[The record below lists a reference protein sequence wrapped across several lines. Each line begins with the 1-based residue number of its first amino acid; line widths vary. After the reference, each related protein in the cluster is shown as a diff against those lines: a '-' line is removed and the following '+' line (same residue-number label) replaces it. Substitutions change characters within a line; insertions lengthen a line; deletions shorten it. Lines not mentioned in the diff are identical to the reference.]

1 MGADVEMKDGDKK
14 KETKEEE
21 KKDEPVK
28 ALDVLEVVR
37 NPDPPFFPAPGP
49 APIETTRVEP
59 RRLTSNRSRSPDPQL
74 FENVALLEKSA
85 ASKGEPRFVAK
96 VLRQVRRARHPVPQ
110 TALSARSARSRAP
123 LPSPDPPRDAPPDAD
138 RTPS

>member
-37 NPDPPFFPAPGP
+37 HPDPPFFQTPGP
-49 APIETTRVEP
+49 HRLK
-59 RRLTSNRSRSPDPQL
+59 RRELNPD
-74 FENVALLEKSA
+74 
-85 ASKGEPRFVAK
+85 
-96 VLRQVRRARHPVPQ
+96 
-110 TALSARSARSRAP
+110 
-123 LPSPDPPRDAPPDAD
+123 D
-138 RTPS
+138 